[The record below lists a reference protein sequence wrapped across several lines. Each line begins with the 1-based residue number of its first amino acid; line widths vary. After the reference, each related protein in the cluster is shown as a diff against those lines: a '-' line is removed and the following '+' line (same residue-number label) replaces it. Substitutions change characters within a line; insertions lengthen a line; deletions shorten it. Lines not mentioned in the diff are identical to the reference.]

1 MGRIGIDGTAIA
13 GDGKGNAR
21 GQRKLVE
28 SLVALGLGHEL
39 VAFVR
44 TPDAAAE
51 LSDVDVRTVVI
62 GDGLTITWEQVG
74 MPKRM
79 ARHRLDVLLT
89 MTERLPLVGGGPYV
103 VWLYELPTN
112 RIRANRAR
120 GAGAYQRASDL
131 MTQVLWRRSLRRA
144 ARVLAGSEAT
154 AAELR
159 DEVPELGDRLRVVY
173 PGLFDGF
180 APGPGKAGP
189 RYVFHLAS
197 SDPRDNTETALAAFA
212 AARPRLS
219 EPARLFVAGGLG
231 ARREAVESEVVR
243 LGLSREVELFGR
255 VSDAELVDLYR
266 GAAVYLD
273 PTLFEGFGYQ
283 VLEAMACGAPVVA
296 SRTTSIPEVVG
307 EAGILCDPR
316 SPEELAGALV
326 RVLEDPVVAG
336 DLRRRGLERSR
347 RFTWDGTAR
356 AVADVLQEVIAGEG

>member
-13 GDGKGNAR
+13 PDGKGNAR

-28 SLVALGLGHEL
+28 SLAAVGLGHEL

-44 TPDAAAE
+44 TPEAAAE
-51 LSDVDVRTVVI
+51 LSDVDARTVVV
-62 GDGLTITWEQVG
+62 GDGLTIAWEQVG
-74 MPKRM
+74 MPRGM
-79 ARHRLDVLLT
+79 ARERLDVLLT
-89 MTERLPLVGGGPYV
+89 MTERLPLVGGGPCV
-103 VWLYELPTN
+103 VWLYELPTH
-112 RIRANRAR
+112 RIRSNRAQ

-131 MTQVLWRRSLRRA
+131 MTQILWRRSLRRA

-159 DEVPELGDRLRVVY
+159 DELPELDARLRVVY

-180 APGPGKAGP
+180 APGPGRSGT

-219 EPARLFVAGGLG
+219 EPPRLLVAGGLG
-231 ARREAVESEVVR
+231 ARQEAVEGEVAR
-243 LGLSREVELFGR
+243 LGLSGEVELLGR
-255 VSDAELVDLYR
+255 VTDAELADLYR

-283 VLEAMACGAPVVA
+283 VLEAMACGAPVIA
-296 SRTTSIPEVVG
+296 SRTTSVPEVAG
-307 EAGILCDPR
+307 EAAILCDPR
-316 SPEELAGALV
+316 SPEEFAGALV
-326 RVLEDPVVAG
+326 RVLEHPAVAG
-336 DLRRRGLERSR
+336 DLRRRGVERSR
-347 RFTWDGTAR
+347 RFTWERTAR
-356 AVADVLQEVIAGEG
+356 AVADVFEEVIAGEG